1 MAAPAKLAF
10 APPKPSAPA
19 ASSQLSTALARRP
32 RPRTRLLV
40 RDALAVSLVLL
51 SKQTLLRGARYPFC
65 NSSAPAIAFS
75 VEDLEYDD
83 ADMIEY

>member
-1 MAAPAKLAF
+1 M
-10 APPKPSAPA
+10 
-19 ASSQLSTALARRP
+19 
-32 RPRTRLLV
+32 